1 MFKNQVEELKELE
14 VSLEGE
20 IKFLEENLKQR
31 KQELRDTK
39 VAIASLE
46 KLCKKYDKEEV
57 IENETV
63 SVSV

>member
-1 MFKNQVEELKELE
+1 MFKNQIKELKEME

-20 IKFLEENLKQR
+20 IKFLEENVKQK

-46 KLCKKYDKEEV
+46 KLCKKYEKEEEV
-57 IENETV
+57 EDETV